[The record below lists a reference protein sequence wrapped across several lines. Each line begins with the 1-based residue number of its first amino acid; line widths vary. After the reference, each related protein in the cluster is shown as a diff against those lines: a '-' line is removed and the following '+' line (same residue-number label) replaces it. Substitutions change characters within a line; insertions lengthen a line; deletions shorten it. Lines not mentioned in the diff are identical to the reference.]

1 MGGLVQQPAPARADR
16 KHPTR
21 RGRSPLPRARRD
33 PIFGRVTQANLPPAN
48 SVRFKASAPSR
59 PSPAPRSPTPDA
71 LLPQLPKVSM
81 SATPKLAL
89 PLLAAAQA
97 QKHVT
102 HNEALSTLD
111 ALDQLA
117 VRERRS

>member
-48 SVRFKASAPSR
+48 SVRFKPERLRRAGLVHKVHAQLTDIKDQTSARETLS
-59 PSPAPRSPTPDA
+59 SALSLRSEIKREEDS
-71 LLPQLPKVSM
+71 SM
-81 SATPKLAL
+81 S
-89 PLLAAAQA
+89 
-97 QKHVT
+97 VGG
-102 HNEALSTLD
+102 
-111 ALDQLA
+111 
-117 VRERRS
+117 RENPS